1 MNLDKLFTAKTI
13 GAYWSEVSSN
23 QVPFLGTAFFPSK
36 KKAGL
41 DLKWIKGNKGL
52 PVSLMPSNFDAKAT
66 FRDRIGVKAVQTEM
80 PFFREGFLLK
90 EKDRQEILRAQD
102 SNDAYVQ
109 DVLNHIFDD
118 ASQLVVGA
126 DVVAERMRMQ
136 LLAPVDGTPKINI
149 TANNV
154 AYEYNYDPS
163 GEYKANHFLEMT
175 TETDKWTDFKNS
187 DPIGDLQD
195 AQESVENLTGTK
207 PTLALMNSVT
217 FKYLM
222 KNETVKS
229 AVLAQNL
236 TATVIMTEALV
247 KNVIKT
253 LLNLDIVVY
262 SKKVKTED
270 GTEIKL
276 YPDNMVTLLPGTPLG
291 STWYGTTPEEA
302 DLLSGGEAVVE
313 IVNTG
318 VALTTIKIPHPV
330 NIETICSEIVLPSY
344 EAMDSTFVMK
354 VA

>member
-13 GAYWSEVSSN
+13 AAYWTEVSSN
-23 QVPFLGTAFFPSK
+23 QIPFLGTAFFPNK

-52 PVSLMPSNFDAKAT
+52 AVSLMPSNFDAKAT

-102 SNDAYVQ
+102 STDPYVQ
-109 DVLNHIFDD
+109 EVLDHIFDD
-118 ASQLVVGA
+118 AAQLVTGA

-163 GEYKANHFLEMT
+163 GDYKANHFLEMT
-175 TETDKWTDFKNS
+175 AATDKWTDYENS

-195 AQESVENLTGTK
+195 AQERVETITGTK
-207 PTLALMNSVT
+207 PTIALMNSVT
-217 FKYLM
+217 FKYLLQNA
-222 KNETVKS
+222 KVKG
-229 AVLAQNL
+229 AVLAQNS
-236 TATVIMTEALV
+236 TANIIMTDAAV
-247 KNVIKT
+247 KTVIKT
-253 LLNLDIVVY
+253 LLNLDIVTY
-262 SKKVKTED
+262 SKKVKDES

-276 YPDNMVTLLPGTPLG
+276 YPDNMVTLLSGTALG
-291 STWYGTTPEEA
+291 NTWYGTTPEEA
-302 DLLSGGEAVVE
+302 DLLGGSEAVVE

-318 VALTTIKIPHPV
+318 VALTTIKTLHPV